1 MPLPFLAVAAIG
13 ALIGGSTVYVVEERQ
28 KSKLKKC
35 ISDLELQQEKMAR
48 QIQQAA
54 DREVR
59 HRREKIQV
67 LLKYYNA
74 RTMLMLQSPT
84 ISPAIFA
91 RLSATSKQLIIVSN
105 RLDTD
110 GNPHPQDK
118 QFIEIIQKAMNAKQ
132 TGNPPT
138 KLDMA
143 HLDHYLEQQCPGAM
157 IEVMQDM
164 LAKQFSDK
172 QNLLTKL
179 SVERR
184 ENLLKIAQL
193 EKLIEW
199 NEVDPSTRLDL
210 QKYQARMTA
219 LPQEVANLETSIQ
232 QLRMQLV
239 VLTILS
245 DPNLKT
251 PHDHLVEE
259 IIQRQIQGRPL
270 TQQEEQILK
279 TYQVTYFKK
288 AKDALA
294 KKEIHLLS

>member
-13 ALIGGSTVYVVEERQ
+13 ALVGGGAVYVAEERQ
-28 KSKLKKC
+28 KDKLKKC
-35 ISDLELQQEKMAR
+35 VSDLERQQEKMAR

-59 HRREKIQV
+59 HRKEKIQV

-74 RTMLMLQSPT
+74 RTMLMLDSST
-84 ISPAIFA
+84 ISPARFA
-91 RLSATSKQLIIVSN
+91 RLSATSKQLITISN
-105 RLDTD
+105 RLGTD

-143 HLDHYLEQQCPGAM
+143 HLDQYLEQECPGAM
-157 IEVMQDM
+157 IEVMQEM
-164 LAKQFSDK
+164 LGKQFSDK
-172 QNLLTKL
+172 QKLLTKL
-179 SVERR
+179 SSERR
-184 ENLLKIAQL
+184 EKLLKIAQL

-199 NEVDPSTRLDL
+199 NEVDASTNDEL
-210 QKYQARMTA
+210 KICKARMTV
-219 LPQEVANLETSIQ
+219 LPQEKSDLEKSIQ

-251 PHDHLVEE
+251 PHDHLVEN

-270 TQQEEQILK
+270 TQQEEQLLK

-294 KKEIHLLS
+294 KKEIHLVA